1 MQAKKMNKIGILAY
15 GSLIDNPG
23 KEIESLIIDRIEC
36 TTPFK
41 VEYARKSKKRDF
53 GPTLIPTENIG
64 KKVKAVILV
73 LKDETDLNLAKSIL
87 WRRETGNNDKN
98 EEYTHSDNPTLNKV
112 QVNIISKLNTVE
124 TVLYTSIGKNIEGD
138 INPKKLSD
146 LALKSI
152 LKDAGKKGE
161 DGVQYLLDNK
171 KNGIV
176 TEFSE
181 QYEKLILKKT
191 ECDSLED
198 VITKMVDNRNND

>member
-1 MQAKKMNKIGILAY
+1 MKKIGILAY

-23 KEIESLIIDRIEC
+23 KEIEPLIIERIEC

-64 KKVKAVILV
+64 KKVKAIILV
-73 LKDETDLNLAKSIL
+73 LKDETDLNFAKSIL
-87 WRRETGNNDKN
+87 WRRETGKN
-98 EEYTHSDNPTLNKV
+98 EEYVHSDNPTVNKV
-112 QVNIISKLNTVE
+112 QVKIINKLETIE
-124 TVLYTSIGKNIEGD
+124 TVLYTSIGKNIDGD
-138 INPKKLSD
+138 INPNKLSD

-152 LKDAGKKGE
+152 LKDAGKRGE
-161 DGVQYLLDNK
+161 DGVRYLLDNK
-171 KNGIV
+171 KNGII

-191 ECDSLED
+191 ECESLQD
-198 VITKMVDNRNND
+198 VIIKMVDNRNND